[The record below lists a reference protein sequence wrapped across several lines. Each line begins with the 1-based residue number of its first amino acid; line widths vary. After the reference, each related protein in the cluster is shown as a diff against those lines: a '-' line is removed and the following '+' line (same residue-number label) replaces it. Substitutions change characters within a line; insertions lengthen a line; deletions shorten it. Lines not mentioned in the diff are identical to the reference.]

1 MNQTYG
7 IVAVSAAVV
16 ATLVIGSTGLRIS
29 RTTSDFY
36 VASRT
41 VPPYLNAM
49 AISGEYLSAA
59 SFLGIAG
66 LVAAEG
72 VEMLW
77 FPVGY
82 AAGYLV
88 LLVFVAAPLRRSG
101 AYTLPD
107 FADARLE
114 SRAARRV
121 ASVLVVGVGW
131 LYLLPQLQ
139 GAGLTLGLVTG
150 APRWLGGVLVAV
162 VVTLAVAA
170 GGMRS
175 ITFVQAFQYCLKL
188 TALLV
193 PAIFLV
199 LAWHGDPR
207 PADALAEPPTFRRHT
222 QVTVETTVRIRLEE
236 PLRAVA
242 TGSVDGRDYDDGRL
256 LLDPGVHEV
265 RAGTTLRFPPDSPV
279 PERESDDGR
288 RTGASSWAAPLSGG
302 KDDHPLYTT
311 YGLIFAT
318 FLGTM
323 GLPHV
328 LVRFY
333 TNPDGRAARR
343 TTVIVLALVGGF
355 YLLPPLYGLLGR
367 IYAPDLLLTGTTDA
381 AVLVLPERLVGGP
394 GGDLLGALIAA
405 GACAAFLSTA
415 SGLTLSVAGVLSQ
428 DVLPSLGVRHF
439 RLATLLAVAVPVT
452 VSVAAGNLPVANAVG
467 LAFAVA
473 ASSFCPL
480 LVLGIWWR
488 GLTAP
493 GAIAGLLTGGGSA
506 LVAVAL
512 TIAGPLTDG
521 WAHTLLAWPAVWS
534 VPLGFLTMILVSLAT
549 RDRIPPGTEAAM
561 ARLHL
566 PERPAGQ
573 GAPPTR
579 RGVTTP

>member
-1 MNQTYG
+1 MNQAYG
-7 IVAVSAAVV
+7 IVAVSAAVL
-16 ATLVIGSTGLRIS
+16 ATLVIGSVGLRVS

-49 AISGEYLSAA
+49 AVSGEYLSAA

-72 VEMLW
+72 VQMLW

-88 LLVFVAAPLRRSG
+88 LLAFVAAPLRRSG

-107 FADARLE
+107 FADSRLG
-114 SRAARRV
+114 SPAARRV
-121 ASVLVVGVGW
+121 AGVLVVGVGW

-150 APRWLGGVLVAV
+150 APHWLGGVLVAV

-170 GGMRS
+170 GGMRG

-193 PAIFLV
+193 PAVFLL

-207 PADALAEPPTFRRHT
+207 PAGALEEPPAFRRHT
-222 QVTVETTVRIRLEE
+222 QVTVDSTVRLRIEA

-242 TGSVDGRDYDDGRL
+242 SGAVDGRAYDGAPL
-256 LLDPGVHEV
+256 ALDPGVHEI
-265 RAGTTLRFPPDSPV
+265 RAGTTLRFPPGTPV
-279 PERESDDGR
+279 PERAPGDGR
-288 RTGASSWAAPLSGG
+288 PGTAAGWAAPLSGG
-302 KDDHPLYTT
+302 EEEHPLYAT
-311 YGLIFAT
+311 YGLICAT

-367 IYAPDLLLTGTTDA
+367 LYAPDLLLTGNTDA
-381 AVLVLPERLVGGP
+381 AVLVLPERLLGGTA
-394 GGDLLGALIAA
+394 GDLLGALIAA

-428 DVLPSLGVRHF
+428 DVLPSLGVRRF
-439 RLATLLAVAVPVT
+439 RLATLPAVAVPGT
-452 VSVAAGNLPVANAVG
+452 VSVAAGQLPVAGAVG

-473 ASSFCPL
+473 ASAFCPL

-488 GLTAP
+488 GLTPP
-493 GAIAGLLTGGGSA
+493 GAIAGLLAGGGGA
-506 LVAVAL
+506 LTAVTL
-512 TIAGPLTDG
+512 TIAGPPAGG
-521 WAHTLLAWPAVWS
+521 WARSLLAWPAVWS

-549 RDRIPPGTEAAM
+549 RDRVPPGTEAAM

-566 PERPAGQ
+566 PERPAGRDQ
-573 GAPPTR
+573 PSTR

>member
-1 MNQTYG
+1 VNQTYG
-7 IVAVSAAVV
+7 IVAVSAAVL
-16 ATLVIGSTGLRIS
+16 ATLVIGSVGLRVS

-49 AISGEYLSAA
+49 AVSGEYLSAA

-72 VEMLW
+72 VQMLW

-88 LLVFVAAPLRRSG
+88 LLAFVAAPLRRSG

-107 FADARLE
+107 FADSRLE
-114 SRAARRV
+114 STAARRV
-121 ASVLVVGVGW
+121 AGVLVVGVGW

-150 APRWLGGVLVAV
+150 APHWLGAVLVAV

-170 GGMRS
+170 GGMRG

-193 PAIFLV
+193 PAVFLL
-199 LAWHGDPR
+199 LAWHGDPG
-207 PADALAEPPTFRRHT
+207 PASAVEEPPTFRRHT
-222 QVTVETTVRIRLEE
+222 EVTVDSTVRLRIEA

-242 TGSVDGRDYDDGRL
+242 TGTVDGRGYDGGPL
-256 LLDPGVHEV
+256 VLDRGVHEI
-265 RAGTTLRFPPDSPV
+265 RAGTTLRFPPRTPV
-279 PERESDDGR
+279 PERVPGDGPAG
-288 RTGASSWAAPLSGG
+288 GAAGWAAPLSGG
-302 KDDHPLYTT
+302 EEEHPLYAT
-311 YGLIFAT
+311 YGLICAT

-367 IYAPDLLLTGTTDA
+367 LYAPDLLLTGDTDA
-381 AVLVLPERLVGGP
+381 AVLVLPERLIGGTA
-394 GGDLLGALIAA
+394 GDLLGALIAA

-415 SGLTLSVAGVLSQ
+415 SGLILSVAGVLSQ
-428 DVLPSLGVRHF
+428 DVLPSLGVRRF
-439 RLATLLAVAVPVT
+439 RLATLLAVAVPGT
-452 VSVAAGNLPVANAVG
+452 VSVAAGQLPVASAVG

-480 LVLGIWWR
+480 LMLGIWWR
-488 GLTAP
+488 GLTPP
-493 GAIAGLLTGGGSA
+493 GAIAGLLAGGGGA
-506 LVAVAL
+506 LTAVTL
-512 TIAGPLTDG
+512 TIAGPPVRG
-521 WAHTLLAWPAVWS
+521 WAHSLLAWPAVWS

-549 RDRIPPGTEAAM
+549 RDRVPAGTEAAM

-566 PERPAGQ
+566 PERPADRGV
-573 GAPPTR
+573 PTTR

>member
-7 IVAVSAAVV
+7 VVAVSAAVL
-16 ATLVIGSTGLRIS
+16 ATLLIGSAGLRVS

-36 VASRT
+36 VASRS

-49 AISGEYLSAA
+49 AIGGEYLSAA

-66 LVAAEG
+66 LVAAQG

-88 LLVFVAAPLRRSG
+88 LLAFVAAPLRRSG

-114 SRAARRV
+114 SGAARRV
-121 ASVLVVGVGW
+121 AGVLVVGVGW

-150 APRWLGGVLVAV
+150 APHWLGGVLVAV
-162 VVTLAVAA
+162 VVALAVAA
-170 GGMRS
+170 GGMRG
-175 ITFVQAFQYCLKL
+175 ITYVQAFQYCLKL
-188 TALLV
+188 IALLV
-193 PAIFLV
+193 PAVFLAV
-199 LAWHGDPR
+199 AWHGDPG
-207 PADALAEPPTFRRHT
+207 PAGAVDEPPAFRRST
-222 QVTVETTVRIRLEE
+222 QVTVESTVRVRIDT
-236 PLRAVA
+236 PLRATA
-242 TGSVDGRDYDDGRL
+242 TGAVDGKDYTGGRL
-256 LLDPGVHEV
+256 DLDPGVHEI
-265 RAGTTLRFPPDSPV
+265 RAGTTLRFPPGAPV
-279 PERESDDGR
+279 PERADDGR
-288 RTGASSWAAPLSGG
+288 RTASSWAAPLSGG
-302 KDDHPLYTT
+302 RDEHPLYST
-311 YGLIFAT
+311 YGLICAT

-333 TNPDGRAARR
+333 TNPEGRAARR

-367 IYAPDLLLTGTTDA
+367 LYAPDLLLTGTTDA
-381 AVLVLPERLVGGP
+381 AVLVLPQRLVGGT

-428 DVLPSLGVRHF
+428 DVLPSLGVGRF
-439 RLATLLAVAVPVT
+439 RLATLLAVAVPGT
-452 VSVAAGNLPVANAVG
+452 VSVAAGKLPVAHAVG

-493 GAIAGLLTGGGSA
+493 GAVAGLLTGGGSA
-506 LVAVAL
+506 LTAVAL
-512 TIAGPLTDG
+512 TIAGRPAGG
-521 WAHTLLAWPAVWS
+521 WPHALLAWPAVWS

-549 RDRIPPGTEAAM
+549 RDRIPAGTEAAM

-566 PERPAGQ
+566 PERPAGPD
-573 GAPPTR
+573 APTAR
-579 RGVTTP
+579 RGVRTP

>member
-16 ATLVIGSTGLRIS
+16 VTLVIGSTGLRIS

-66 LVAAEG
+66 LVAAQG

-82 AAGYLV
+82 AAGHLV

-107 FADARLE
+107 FADSRLE

-170 GGMRS
+170 GGMRG

-193 PAIFLV
+193 PAVFLL

-207 PADALAEPPTFRRHT
+207 PADALEEPPTFRRHT
-222 QVTVETTVRIRLEE
+222 QVTVETTVRIRIEA
-236 PLRAVA
+236 PLRAVV
-242 TGSVDGRDYDDGRL
+242 TGAVDGRGHDHDRL

-265 RAGTTLRFPPDSPV
+265 RAGTSLRFTPGTPV
-279 PERESDDGR
+279 PGREPDDGR
-288 RTGASSWAAPLSGG
+288 RAGASSWAAPLSGG
-302 KDDHPLYTT
+302 RDDHPLYTT

-381 AVLVLPERLVGGP
+381 AVLVLPERLVGGA

-480 LVLGIWWR
+480 LLLGIWWR

-493 GAIAGLLTGGGSA
+493 GAIAGLLAGGGSA
-506 LVAVAL
+506 LTAVAL

-549 RDRIPPGTEAAM
+549 RDRIPAGTEAAM

-566 PERPAGQ
+566 PERPPGQ
-573 GAPPTR
+573 GASAIR
-579 RGVTTP
+579 RGATTP